1 MNVKLTKNEKIRV
14 QGPTSIHRVMRQILL
29 RENEIEQSQEH
40 CWVIGLAHNQ
50 MIIYIELISLG
61 SLDETIVKPM
71 QVFRLGIMKGA
82 AKIVLVHNHPL
93 PDIKPEE
100 LKPSESDNN
109 LTDRM
114 IQVGKIVDVELADH
128 LIISPDYF
136 YSYQKSGMLDVLK
149 RSKKWVPRYE
159 EEMKFKKEK
168 DKIREE
174 AIQLGMERGRK
185 EGKEEGLK
193 KGEEIGIKK
202 KAIEMAMMMKKKGE
216 SVETIAEY
224 TGLSK
229 EEIEKI

>member
-29 RENEIEQSQEH
+29 RENEIEQEQEH
-40 CWVIGLAHNQ
+40 VWVLGLAHNQ

-93 PDIKPEE
+93 PDIQPNE
-100 LKPSESDNN
+100 LKFSEADNN

-114 IQVGKIVDVELADH
+114 IQVGKIVNVELVDH

-149 RSKKWVPRYE
+149 KSKKWVPRFE
-159 EEMKFKKEK
+159 EEMKLKNEK

-174 AIQLGMERGRK
+174 ALQLGM
-185 EGKEEGLK
+185 K
-193 KGEEIGIKK
+193 KGEEIGMKK
-202 KAIEMAMMMKKKGE
+202 KAIEMAKKLKKKGIDINI
-216 SVETIAEY
+216 IAE
-224 TGLSK
+224 TSGLSK
-229 EEIEKI
+229 EEIAKI

>member
-29 RENEIEQSQEH
+29 RENEIERQQEH
-40 CWVIGLAHNQ
+40 AWIVGLAHNQ

-61 SLDETIVKPM
+61 SLDETIIKPM

-82 AKIVLVHNHPL
+82 AKIVLVHNHPF
-93 PDIKPEE
+93 PDIQPNE

-114 IQVGKIVDVELADH
+114 IQVGKIVNVELVDH

-149 RSKKWVPRYE
+149 KSKKWVPRYE
-159 EEMKFKKEK
+159 EEMKLKKEK

-174 AIQLGMERGRK
+174 AIQLGMERGMK
-185 EGKEEGLK
+185 KGKEEGK
-193 KGEEIGIKK
+193 KE
-202 KAIEMAMMMKKKGE
+202 KAIEMAKKMKKKGE
-216 SVETIAEY
+216 PVETISEY